1 MSRVARHV
9 DLSLPGGRVR
19 IRLAR
24 HDDTDALEA
33 GFAHLSEDSRYTR
46 FFTAMPKLSGALL
59 GQLTEIDGVDRVAI
73 AAFDPDRA
81 SEVGEDDDGYGI
93 GVGRFIR
100 PTPGGDVAE
109 LAVAVID
116 EYHGRG
122 LGRILMASIVV
133 AAQQRGVARLQAYV
147 LTTNT
152 AMLTMLARLG
162 AVDHDVDDWGHGVRL
177 LEFDVASTLAHPF
190 FDEALITR
198 LRWVLD
204 PLAAD
209 TTEAPA

>member
-1 MSRVARHV
+1 MWRVARHV
-9 DLSLPGGRVR
+9 DFPLRGGRAR

-24 HDDTDALEA
+24 HEDAGALQA
-33 GFAHLSEDSRYTR
+33 GFAHLSQDSRYTR

-59 GQLTEIDGVDRVAI
+59 GQLTELDGVDRVAI
-73 AAFDPDRA
+73 AAFDPDRP

-100 PTPGGDVAE
+100 PDSGGDVAE
-109 LAVAVID
+109 LAVAIID
-116 EYHGRG
+116 EYHGHG

-133 AAQQRGVARLQAYV
+133 AAQQRGVATLQAYV
-147 LTTNT
+147 LNTNS
-152 AMLTMLARLG
+152 AMLTMLTRLG

-177 LEFDVASTLAHPF
+177 LELGVDATLSHAF
-190 FDEALITR
+190 FDDELITR

-204 PLAAD
+204 PVAAGAS
-209 TTEAPA
+209 EATA